1 MKPASRDI
9 QTTAQIHRPLVVAEK
24 PGKLPPSRLRLN
36 AHESAAY
43 VGLTDR
49 TFKKYRQERR
59 IPFYR
64 LGHVNVVCD
73 VRDLDSW
80 LAARRVEA
88 I

>member
-1 MKPASRDI
+1 MNREQK
-9 QTTAQIHRPLVVAEK
+9 TNLHRPLTALVEK
-24 PGKLPPSRLRLN
+24 QTRLSKIPPARLRLN
-36 AHESAAY
+36 AHESAVY

-73 VRDLDSW
+73 VRDLDAW